1 MFLAIINDTYSDVK
15 SDIACQKSEFELGDF
30 FKRGY
35 DKILVK
41 MNLRKDK
48 IVDIQKAMES
58 ADINND
64 KTINFNEWKAELR
77 VRMPIYLFW
86 IFLFIRR
93 FDNSWSFFFY
103 LVKCQIETWLC

>member
-1 MFLAIINDTYSDVK
+1 MFLAIINDTYSVVK
-15 SDIACQKSEFELGDF
+15 SDIACQKSDFELGDF

-41 MNLRKDK
+41 MNLKKDK

-58 ADINND
+58 ADVNKD

-77 VRMPIYLFW
+77 VI
-86 IFLFIRR
+86 I
-93 FDNSWSFFFY
+93 FFY
-103 LVKCQIETWLC
+103 C